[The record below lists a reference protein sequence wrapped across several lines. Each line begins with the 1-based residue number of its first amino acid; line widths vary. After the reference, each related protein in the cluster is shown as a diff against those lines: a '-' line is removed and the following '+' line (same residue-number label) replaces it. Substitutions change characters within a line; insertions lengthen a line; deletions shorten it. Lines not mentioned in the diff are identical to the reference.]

1 MKRNKKMSKK
11 MSVMATNTM
20 RFGAIILSFFV
31 MVIFY
36 ILSSQS
42 CTQLQNQKGAKER
55 EIVKLEE
62 ALLRASTSWEQMT
75 TPDKLERA
83 LLQHGLA
90 MKTPRP
96 DQIVRMMENGTPR
109 PGQISL
115 AKAKSRNEAMLGSV
129 SVPARKPAR
138 TAYRRT
144 SRR

>member
-42 CTQLQNQKGAKER
+42 CTQLQNQKGVKER
-55 EIVKLEE
+55 EIVKLDE

-83 LLQHGLA
+83 LLLHGLA

-96 DQIVRMMENGTPR
+96 DQIVRMLENGTPR

-115 AKAKSRNEAMLGSV
+115 AKAKLRNEAVLGSV

-144 SRR
+144 SHR